1 LDEET
6 IEKIE
11 LVSDSMPM
19 SMQDE
24 ADYYVSNP
32 QSNNNPRPK
41 AKVQANIIVIED
53 KKDQHVS

>member
-1 LDEET
+1 
-6 IEKIE
+6 
-11 LVSDSMPM
+11 MPM

-32 QSNNNPRPK
+32 QSNNNPRPTV
-41 AKVQANIIVIED
+41 KVQANIIVIED